1 MNHNILF
8 GSEPPLDGLL
18 KQLMVSVQVPHLS
31 RAFLEGF
38 FFFCQIKGL

>member
-18 KQLMVSVQVPHLS
+18 KQLVVSVQVPQLS
-31 RAFLEGF
+31 RAFFRGL
-38 FFFCQIKGL
+38 CQIKGL